1 MRSQIQ
7 TNRVEGVRKME
18 AALALEPLQRVRR
31 AMLVGRPTEKIDL
44 RPVAAVAEA
53 QKFLARLKTHMLTEG
68 IDGARVEVGLVTNAC
83 GVFAVTMDDAHDA
96 EVATQLAALGS
107 PKIVGLVFTVSD
119 GDRLEWWTRSFIKG
133 RDVEQILDRAL
144 ATQRQNFEQRNHSK

>member
-1 MRSQIQ
+1 
-7 TNRVEGVRKME
+7 ME

-53 QKFLARLKTHMLTEG
+53 QEFVARLKTRMLTEG
-68 IDGARVEVGLVTNAC
+68 IHDARVEVGLVTGDC
-83 GVFAVTMDDAHDA
+83 RVFAITLDDAHDA
-96 EVATQLAALGS
+96 EVAAQLAALGS

-119 GDRLEWWTRSFIKG
+119 GARLEWWQRAFVRG

-144 ATQRQNFEQRNHSK
+144 AQQRQDFEQRNR